1 MRRRAFLQSAAA
13 AAASFSAPL
22 AAPRVG
28 RAADAKVLRF
38 IPQADLANL
47 DPIWTTLYVVRN
59 ASVLFFDTLYGV
71 DSTLTPRPQMCAGS
85 DVTADGLNWTFTL
98 RPGLKWHD
106 DEPVLAKDCTASLQ
120 RWMVRDNM
128 GQMIKA
134 RMAEITPTDDK
145 TFRIRLNEPFPKLLY
160 ALGKCGTPC
169 AFMMPERIAKTDP
182 FKQISEYVGS
192 GPFKFRRDEWVPG
205 SSAVFE
211 KFVDYQ
217 PREEKPDWLSGGKR
231 VDFDRV
237 EWRVIQDPATAAAA
251 IQNGEVD
258 WWETALPDIVPVLR
272 TNSGLT
278 VDIADPLG
286 NIGDLRMNHL
296 YPPFDNQLVRQ
307 AVLIATSQSDYMQAV
322 VGADTNLW
330 QESASFFTPGT
341 PLYTE
346 YGGDNLKRHDIA
358 AASKMVEQAGAKGA
372 KVVLIAGT
380 DVPIVKAQCDVTAD
394 TMRKIGLDVDYVATD
409 WGTVGA
415 RRAVKKP
422 PAEGGWNVFH
432 TWHAGV
438 DCVNPGAQPAY
449 YTTGDKAWFGWPKS
463 AEVQSKIDAWFAAPN
478 QEAEKEAV
486 RQINKASMDFVTFVP
501 TGFFKGYQAWR
512 NNLKGVV
519 KAPFPVIWGVT
530 KT

>member
-28 RAADAKVLRF
+28 RTADAKVLRF

-106 DEPVLAKDCTASLQ
+106 GEPVLAKDCTASLQ

-134 RMAEITPTDDK
+134 RMAEIMPTDDK
-145 TFRIRLNEPFPKLLY
+145 TFRIRLNQPFPKLLY

-217 PREEKPDWLSGGKR
+217 PRDEKPDWLSGGKR
-231 VDFDRV
+231 LDFDRV

-330 QESASFFTPGT
+330 QEFSELLHA
-341 PLYTE
+341 
-346 YGGDNLKRHDIA
+346 RH
-358 AASKMVEQAGAKGA
+358 ST
-372 KVVLIAGT
+372 L
-380 DVPIVKAQCDVTAD
+380 
-394 TMRKIGLDVDYVATD
+394 
-409 WGTVGA
+409 
-415 RRAVKKP
+415 
-422 PAEGGWNVFH
+422 H
-432 TWHAGV
+432 GV
-438 DCVNPGAQPAY
+438 
-449 YTTGDKAWFGWPKS
+449 
-463 AEVQSKIDAWFAAPN
+463 
-478 QEAEKEAV
+478 
-486 RQINKASMDFVTFVP
+486 
-501 TGFFKGYQAWR
+501 WR
-512 NNLKGVV
+512 
-519 KAPFPVIWGVT
+519 
-530 KT
+530 